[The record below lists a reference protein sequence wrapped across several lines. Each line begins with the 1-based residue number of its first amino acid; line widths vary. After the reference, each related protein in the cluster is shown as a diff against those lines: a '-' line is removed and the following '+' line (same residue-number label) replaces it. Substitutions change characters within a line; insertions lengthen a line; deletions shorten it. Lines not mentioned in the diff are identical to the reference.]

1 MSQLLY
7 SFDPLLIICTI
18 ILLIEIYNETFLM
31 NYGSFSER
39 FRYLFSLK
47 MLFKNIKI
55 SSFVF
60 AAYLF
65 YLYNINEEVI
75 NYNFFESNIF
85 NINSDKLYIYL
96 IPISC
101 YILFMI
107 LSNSIEIL
115 KQFSFDPFSNSR
127 IVQFTACL
135 SFIFYRIFAYFYTY
149 IIFAIVFYFLSKL
162 DLIFATKNLALFDWL
177 ENSSKL
183 NTNYN
188 TGVYS
193 SLVITLLFF
202 FLFNNAFIKIKSSEI
217 EYRQLDGSYFG
228 YLFISVILAIGIFF
242 GFFSIFNAFHNIQA
256 SSLTEWFSKENVLGI
271 LPIRIASIF
280 ILFNL
285 FSYIYSET
293 LERKI
298 IPFFILAIFPI
309 RNIESYHLSINIE
322 KRESLY
328 FSQISFYIINI
339 AVAEYF
345 LIIGLSNVFVSI
357 LYFAILFIQDDFKII
372 NEYSEG
378 LQSVLRSHL
387 RRIHIINI
395 LMLVSGII
403 GLIYTESFVVL
414 IAYIILTT
422 ILAFLY
428 FYNFSFVYNRDYK
441 F

>member
-1 MSQLLY
+1 MFSL
-7 SFDPLLIICTI
+7 DPLLIVCTI

-31 NYGSFSER
+31 NYGSFAER
-39 FRYLFSLK
+39 FKYLFSLK

-60 AAYLF
+60 GTYLI
-65 YLYNINEEVI
+65 YLHYINEDII
-75 NYNFFESNIF
+75 NYNFFDSNIF
-85 NINSDKLYIYL
+85 HINSDKLYIYL
-96 IPISC
+96 LPIC
-101 YILFMI
+101 FYVLFMI

-115 KQFSFDPFSNSR
+115 KQFSFDPFNNSR
-127 IVQFTACL
+127 IVQFIAYL

-149 IIFAIVFYFLSKL
+149 LIFGIVFYFLSKL
-162 DLIFATKNLALFDWL
+162 DLIFATRNLTLFDWL
-177 ENSSKL
+177 ESSPIL

-193 SLVITLLFF
+193 SLVITLIFF
-202 FLFNNAFIKIKSSEI
+202 FLFNNAFVKIKSSES

-228 YLFISVILAIGIFF
+228 YLFISIILSIGIFF
-242 GFFSIFNAFHNIQA
+242 GFFSIFNAFHNIKV
-256 SSLTEWFSKENVLGI
+256 SSLTEWFSKENVIGI

-285 FSYIYSET
+285 FSYIYAET
-293 LERKI
+293 LEKKLL
-298 IPFFILAIFPI
+298 PFLVLAIFPI

-357 LYFAILFIQDDFKII
+357 LYFATI
-372 NEYSEG
+372 YS
-378 LQSVLRSHL
+378 R
-387 RRIHIINI
+387 
-395 LMLVSGII
+395 
-403 GLIYTESFVVL
+403 
-414 IAYIILTT
+414 
-422 ILAFLY
+422 
-428 FYNFSFVYNRDYK
+428 
-441 F
+441 